1 MYFKPRYRNAVW
13 ATSIAIGLLII
24 VSPILTK
31 TYWPQRPYLI
41 PLDIKVN
48 NTMML
53 GFIIM
58 LVFPAF
64 VEVNNIGWKK
74 AIDKN
79 VPRLL
84 MDISEAVKSGVTL
97 PEAIEK
103 ASKRDYGP
111 ISKEMQHSVAMLMMG
126 STWAEAMNSLAK
138 RLNRPSATRLSAIL
152 IEAHETGGKLTD
164 MLNTSVDLLTS
175 LEEFKEEQ
183 RTNAKPYMSVVYM
196 ATLIFLLIT
205 FVMIKQLFTPLC
217 LSASTAGSTLTSGI
231 LDIKYYCSVLYWA
244 AAIESL
250 FGGLIAGKIGDG
262 FMAGGIKHSL
272 ILLLI
277 TFVVFNVME
286 VI

>member
-1 MYFKPRYRNAVW
+1 
-13 ATSIAIGLLII
+13 
-24 VSPILTK
+24 
-31 TYWPQRPYLI
+31 
-41 PLDIKVN
+41 
-48 NTMML
+48 
-53 GFIIM
+53 
-58 LVFPAF
+58 
-64 VEVNNIGWKK
+64 
-74 AIDKN
+74 
-79 VPRLL
+79 
-84 MDISEAVKSGVTL
+84 
-97 PEAIEK
+97 
-103 ASKRDYGP
+103 
-111 ISKEMQHSVAMLMMG
+111 
-126 STWAEAMNSLAK
+126 
-138 RLNRPSATRLSAIL
+138 
-152 IEAHETGGKLTD
+152 
-164 MLNTSVDLLTS
+164 
-175 LEEFKEEQ
+175 
-183 RTNAKPYMSVVYM
+183 M